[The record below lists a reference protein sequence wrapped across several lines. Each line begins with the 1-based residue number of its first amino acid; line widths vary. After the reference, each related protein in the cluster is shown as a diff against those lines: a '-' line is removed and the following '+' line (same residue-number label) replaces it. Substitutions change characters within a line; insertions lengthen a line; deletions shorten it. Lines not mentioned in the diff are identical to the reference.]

1 MDILAEQ
8 TRIWSELC
16 DQPWPG
22 VPSWYKDRNSFLAEG
37 KKMAGAAVVDDKR
50 IVWADSLPEGTSAQ
64 KVELIA
70 QTQAL

>member
-1 MDILAEQ
+1 
-8 TRIWSELC
+8 
-16 DQPWPG
+16 
-22 VPSWYKDRNSFLAEG
+22 
-37 KKMAGAAVVDDKR
+37 MAGAAVVDDKR